1 MDMEVLEE
9 RLGISFGDRSLLAQA
24 LTHPSA
30 VNEAPQEFS
39 ASNQRLEFLGDSFL
53 DYVAARELYLR
64 LPQLPEGRLTELRS
78 AVVRGEALARVAR
91 SIELGAYLLMGQG
104 EEASGGRERDSNLAA
119 ALESVVGAVLL
130 DSGMDAAYAVT
141 LRLLQPEL
149 ERVTRDGAPRDPKS
163 RLQEVMQGM
172 GMGSPVYSLVDES
185 GPDHDKTFSI
195 EVQMDGQV
203 LGRGAGRRK
212 VDGERAAA
220 EEALQTLEVNNDSSL
235 EGRSRNA

>member
-1 MDMEVLEE
+1 MEALEQ
-9 RLGISFGDRSLLAQA
+9 RLGVSFGDRSLLAQA

-91 SIELGAYLLMGQG
+91 SIDLGAYLLMGQG
-104 EEASGGRERDSNLAA
+104 EEGSGGRERDSNLAA
-119 ALESVVGAVLL
+119 ALESLVGAALL
-130 DSGMDAAYAVT
+130 DKGMDAAYAVT

-149 ERVTRDGAPRDPKS
+149 EQVSRDGAPRDPKS

-172 GMGSPVYSLVDES
+172 GKGSPVYSMVNES

-195 EVQMDGQV
+195 EVRMDGQV

-220 EEALQTLEVNNDSSL
+220 EEALRTLEVDNDYSL
-235 EGRSRNA
+235 EGRTRDA

>member
-1 MDMEVLEE
+1 MPMEPLEE
-9 RLGISFGDRSLLAQA
+9 RLGVSFGDGTLLSQA

-39 ASNQRLEFLGDSFL
+39 TSNQRLEFLGDSFL

-64 LPQLPEGRLTELRS
+64 LPLLPEGQLTELRS

-91 SIELGAYLLMGQG
+91 SIDLGAYLLMGQG
-104 EEASGGRERDSNLAA
+104 EEGSGGRERDTNLAA
-119 ALESVVGAVLL
+119 ALEALVGAVLL
-130 DSGMDAAYAVT
+130 DGGMDAAYDVT

-149 ERVTRDGAPRDPKS
+149 ESVLRDGAPRDPKS

-172 GMGSPVYSLVDES
+172 GKGSPVYTTVDES
-185 GPDHDKTFSI
+185 GPDHEKTFSI
-195 EVQMDGQV
+195 EVRMDGQV

-220 EEALQTLEVNNDSSL
+220 EEALRSL
-235 EGRSRNA
+235 EKE

>member
-1 MDMEVLEE
+1 MPMESLEE
-9 RLGISFGDRSLLAQA
+9 RLGVSFGDGTLLSQA

-64 LPQLPEGRLTELRS
+64 LPLLPEGRLTELRS

-91 SIELGAYLLMGQG
+91 SIDLGAYLLMGQG
-104 EEASGGRERDSNLAA
+104 EEGSGGRERDTNLAA
-119 ALESVVGAVLL
+119 ALESLVGAVLL
-130 DSGMDAAYAVT
+130 DGGMDAAYDVT

-149 ERVTRDGAPRDPKS
+149 ESVLRDGAPRDPKS

-172 GMGSPVYSLVDES
+172 GKGSPVYTTVDES
-185 GPDHDKTFSI
+185 GPDHEKTFSV
-195 EVQMDGQV
+195 EVRMDGQV

-220 EEALQTLEVNNDSSL
+220 EEALRTLER
-235 EGRSRNA
+235 E